1 MPLIG
6 SVLNYQVDSGS
17 VLLAG
22 AIQVRRLQRAA
33 QDTGRSGHGPLR
45 TRASQDTA
53 RSVKLHGRLS
63 LELQAGWRRHKAGHE
78 ATKMLVFLGGMS
90 DSHEISERNQSR
102 NLGGCP

>member
-33 QDTGRSGHGPLR
+33 QDTGLSGHGSL
-45 TRASQDTA
+45 SNLQ
-53 RSVKLHGRLS
+53 GRLS
-63 LELQAGWRRHKAGHE
+63 LELQAGWRRHKAGSRGNE
-78 ATKMLVFLGGMS
+78 SVGFFGRLS
-90 DSHEISERNQSR
+90 DSREISERNQSR
-102 NLGGCP
+102 NLGGYP